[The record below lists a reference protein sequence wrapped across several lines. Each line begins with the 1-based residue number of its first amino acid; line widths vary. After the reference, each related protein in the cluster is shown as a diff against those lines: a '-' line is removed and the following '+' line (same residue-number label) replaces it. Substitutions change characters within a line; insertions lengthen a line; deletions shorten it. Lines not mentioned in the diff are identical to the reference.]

1 MAQLEQQFQS
11 GVGQLQRASEREA
24 QLVIEV
30 TRLGA
35 ERTFVSPPAPVA
47 ASLDVDSRTLVGRT
61 SSMARRPSEQTG
73 KWS

>member
-1 MAQLEQQFQS
+1 MAQLEPS

-30 TRLGA
+30 TRLRA
-35 ERTFVSPPAPVA
+35 ARTRRFHRM
-47 ASLDVDSRTLVGRT
+47 DVDTRTLVGRT